1 MCDTHNTGGEKM
13 NNGHP
18 MGPAEIGGRVAV
30 MRLPVMSSIPIPTPL
45 ARGTVFDVATASVDR
60 PFNRRL
66 ASMGDD
72 EGVR

>member
-1 MCDTHNTGGEKM
+1 M

-18 MGPAEIGGRVAV
+18 MGPAEIGDRVAV
-30 MRLPVMSSIPIPTPL
+30 MRLPVMSSMPIPTPL

-66 ASMGDD
+66 ASTGDD

>member
-1 MCDTHNTGGEKM
+1 M

-30 MRLPVMSSIPIPTPL
+30 MRLPVMSSMPIPTPQ
-45 ARGTVFDVATASVDR
+45 ARGTVFDVATASVDG

-66 ASMGDD
+66 ASTGDD